1 MLEVLCTNVEDGIT
15 FYGYPFNRAEELAF
29 LGNSL
34 NQLNL
39 QQNRFNQKPIARKVS
54 KYLKTKK

>member
-1 MLEVLCTNVEDGIT
+1 MLEVNCTNVEDAIT
-15 FYGYPFNRAEELAF
+15 FYGYSFNRAEELAF

-39 QQNRFNQKPIARKVS
+39 QQNRFMQKPIARKVS
-54 KYLKTKK
+54 E